1 MRRIA
6 GCWFLCV
13 ALATSAAAPDA
24 LAQQQQAPA
33 AAVPTVPQE
42 STAADSPAKEPS
54 PASLT
59 DAATKSLDANASPD
73 DTAATAT
80 EAAPLATSLP
90 PETPAEAEDRPE
102 SAGERESADRTLEP
116 PDPTRRQA
124 IEERVKSLDDA
135 GLPEDDKKRALEFYQ
150 QAIKSFDVATQQIE
164 AARNFKAE
172 LERTRTGKQSTDAT
186 AAKLAAAPLPYEDV
200 SGEALAQVEKRAELL
215 ETSLAQYRE
224 ELAAMLAAPKRR
236 SQRMAE
242 LPKQISEAQQKLKQA
257 EEDLAALASEDAADA
272 VAAARRSCLELRQT
286 ELTATLYALQA
297 EQTLYEQSSDW
308 VTVRRDYFARY
319 VPYKEKRL
327 AQLRDVI
334 NRLREQEAQEEARL
348 AAAAAEIER
357 PKAIRDLAIDNKDL
371 AEERSA
377 VAARMAAIT
386 DDRDAAKTE
395 YTTLSQK
402 FASSQQQAGE
412 LSYLG
417 GQLLRDQQAKLPNVS
432 ALRRQRAAREST
444 HSDLLLRIYDLYDQ
458 SSELANIDD
467 LTDQIAARSGTLSA
481 QVRAEVRQL
490 LAAKRETLERL
501 IKDYEEYSR
510 GLSELHGEE
519 TKLIELV
526 EQYGDFIAERVLWIR
541 SCSPPARADGKHA
554 LAAISWSL
562 DPHNWRDAGESMGR
576 SLRRDPAQY
585 VLVALGLIALVAA
598 QRPARRHLREYG
610 AEARRRNCTKLAPT
624 IYAVGLTALL
634 ALPWP
639 AMLALVGWSLD
650 SLNEHEFGRALGT
663 SIQFAAVCL
672 LLVEISRHLCRPGGL
687 ADAHFDWP
695 DACLLHTR
703 RKLRWLVMLGLPP
716 VLWLV
721 GLETQTIEP
730 SWSSSLGRALF
741 VATMLLLAATL
752 HRLLLAKASPFR
764 QVTLIGR
771 GSWLAPLQIVW
782 RPAAVLLP
790 AALAVLA
797 TVGYYYTAQQAAV
810 RILQTVGMLLAVL
823 VLGGVTRRWLLVSRR
838 RLAREQAKQRRAQ
851 LAAAADDDPGSL
863 QAVDLVDDAVDL
875 AALSEQTQK
884 LVRTF
889 LAITLTVGLVLIW
902 GEILPALKYPAKH
915 LLPGA
920 EVLTWGDLAAFV
932 LVLAVTYIA
941 VRDVPALLELLILQ
955 HLPLDSGSRYA
966 FTTMTRYALTAVG
979 LTAAFNSLGGEWAKI
994 QWLVAA
1000 MSVGLGFGLQEIFAN
1015 FVSGIILLF
1024 ERPIRVGDVV
1034 TLGDKTGVVNR
1045 IRMRSTTI
1053 VDPDR
1058 KEYIVPNKDLV
1069 TERLLNWTLTDYTN
1083 RVEVIANVASN
1094 TDTDLACALL
1104 LEAARE
1110 QPHVMRE
1117 PAPSATFEGFSETGL
1132 KLALRCFLPN
1142 LDNRGSTI
1150 HGLHTSV
1157 DRKFRAAGIE
1167 GAFGDMRIRV
1177 TREAASGAHAAAAVF
1192 AAKPDAGRRKGDADR
1207 QGAA

>member
-1 MRRIA
+1 MSRSLVLALVAWLAASGLADRRA
-6 GCWFLCV
+6 EADESPAPASVETQL
-13 ALATSAAAPDA
+13 TPDA
-24 LAQQQQAPA
+24 SS
-33 AAVPTVPQE
+33 E
-42 STAADSPAKEPS
+42 SVDSA
-54 PASLT
+54 
-59 DAATKSLDANASPD
+59 
-73 DTAATAT
+73 
-80 EAAPLATSLP
+80 
-90 PETPAEAEDRPE
+90 E
-102 SAGERESADRTLEP
+102 SAGETEPPAAPALEP
-116 PDPTRRQA
+116 PDPARRQA
-124 IEERVKSLDDA
+124 IEARLKALDDA
-135 GLPEDDKKRALEFYQ
+135 GLSDDDKKRAVELYQ
-150 QAIKSFDVATQQIE
+150 QAIKSFDVAAQQIE
-164 AARNFKAE
+164 AARKFESE
-172 LERTRTGKQSTDAT
+172 LARTQTGKQSTADT
-186 AAKLAAAPLPYEDV
+186 AAKLAAPLPPYEDV
-200 SGEALAQVEKRAELL
+200 TGETLAEVEQRAELL
-215 ETSLAQYRE
+215 EASLALYRE

-242 LPKQISEAQQKLKQA
+242 LPKQISETQQKLKQA
-257 EEDLAALASEDAADA
+257 DEELAALAGEDAADA
-272 VAAARRSCLELRQT
+272 VAAARRGSLELRQV
-286 ELTATLYALQA
+286 ELKATLYALEA
-297 EQTLYEQSSDW
+297 EQKLYEQTSDW

-319 VPYKEKRL
+319 VPHKEKRL

-334 NRLREQEAQEEARL
+334 NRLREQEAQQEARL

-357 PKAIRDLAIDNKDL
+357 PKAIRDLAVDNKEL
-371 AEERSA
+371 AEERST

-386 DDRDAAKTE
+386 DERDAAKTE
-395 YTTLSQK
+395 YTTLKQK

-444 HSDLLLRIYDLYDQ
+444 HSEMLLRIYDLYDQ
-458 SSELANIDD
+458 SSELANLDE
-467 LTDQIAARSGTLSA
+467 LTDRIAARSDALSA
-481 QVRAEVRQL
+481 EVRAEVRQL

-510 GLSELHGEE
+510 SLSELHGEA

-526 EQYGDFIAERVLWIR
+526 EEYGDFIAERVLWIR
-541 SCSPPARADGKHA
+541 SCSPPARADWNHA
-554 LAAISWSL
+554 LAAVAWSL
-562 DPHNWRDAGESMGR
+562 DPHNWRDVGESMLR
-576 SLRRDPAQY
+576 SVRRDAAQY
-585 VLVALGLIALVAA
+585 ALTCLGLVALVAA
-598 QRPARRHLREYG
+598 QRPARRRLREYG

-624 IYAVGLTALL
+624 IYAVGLTAIL

-639 AMLALVGWSLD
+639 ALLALAGWSLD
-650 SLNEHEFGRALGT
+650 SLNEHEFVRGLGAA
-663 SIQFAAVCL
+663 IQFTAVCL
-672 LLVEISRHLCRPGGL
+672 LLIEISRHLCRPGGL

-695 DACLLHTR
+695 DACLRHTQ

-741 VATMLLLAATL
+741 VAVMLLLAATL

-764 QVTLIGR
+764 QITLIGR
-771 GSWLAPLQIVW
+771 GSWLAPIQIVW
-782 RPAAVLLP
+782 RPASALLP

-810 RILQTVGMLLAVL
+810 RILQTVAMLLAVL
-823 VLGGVTRRWLLVSRR
+823 ALGGVTRRWLLVSRR

-863 QAVDLVDDAVDL
+863 QAADLVDDAVDL

-889 LAITLTVGLVLIW
+889 LAITMAVGLVLIW
-902 GEILPALKYPAKH
+902 GQILPALKYPAKH

-920 EVLTWGDLAAFV
+920 EVLTWGHLAAFV
-932 LVLAVTYIA
+932 FVLAVTYIA

-979 LTAAFNSLGGEWAKI
+979 LTAAFNSVEAEWAKI

-1094 TDTDLACALL
+1094 TDTDLACSLL
-1104 LEAARE
+1104 LEAVRE
-1110 QPHVMRE
+1110 QPHVLRE
-1117 PAPSATFEGFSETGL
+1117 PAPTATFEGFSETGL

-1150 HGLHTSV
+1150 HGLHTAV

-1167 GAFGDMRIRV
+1167 GAYGDMRIRV
-1177 TREAASGAHAAAAVF
+1177 TRDSAAAAAAL
-1192 AAKPDAGRRKGDADR
+1192 AAKPDATRRKTEADR
-1207 QGAA
+1207 HEAA

>member
-1 MRRIA
+1 MPAATPRRWASIA
-6 GCWFLCV
+6 SGTDAGTLAMSRSHVFALVAWLAASGLADGR
-13 ALATSAAAPDA
+13 ALADDAPTPPTSTASAETNAPPDA
-24 LAQQQQAPA
+24 
-33 AAVPTVPQE
+33 
-42 STAADSPAKEPS
+42 
-54 PASLT
+54 
-59 DAATKSLDANASPD
+59 
-73 DTAATAT
+73 
-80 EAAPLATSLP
+80 
-90 PETPAEAEDRPE
+90 PAEAADAPA
-102 SAGERESADRTLEP
+102 SAGETEAPATRALEP
-116 PDPTRRQA
+116 PDPARRQA
-124 IEERVKSLDDA
+124 LEARLKALDDA
-135 GLPEDDKKRALEFYQ
+135 GLSDEDKKRAVELYQ
-150 QAIKSFDVATQQIE
+150 QAIKSFDVAAQQIE
-164 AARNFKAE
+164 AARKFEAE
-172 LERTRTGKQSTDAT
+172 LERTQTGTQSTTET
-186 AAKLAAAPLPYEDV
+186 AAKLAAPLLPYEDV
-200 SGEALAQVEKRAELL
+200 TGETLAQVEKRAELL
-215 ETSLAQYRE
+215 EASLAAYRE

-242 LPKQISEAQQKLKQA
+242 LPKQISETQHKLKQA
-257 EEDLAALASEDAADA
+257 DEELASLASEDAADA
-272 VAAARRSCLELRQT
+272 VAAARRCGLEFRQI
-286 ELTATLYALQA
+286 ELTATLYALQS
-297 EQTLYEQSSDW
+297 EQKLYEQSSDW
-308 VTVRRDYFARY
+308 ATVRRDYFARY

-334 NRLREQEAQEEARL
+334 NRLREQEAQQEARL

-357 PKAIRDLAIDNKDL
+357 PKAIRDLAVDNKEL
-371 AEERSA
+371 AEERST
-377 VAARMAAIT
+377 VAERMAAIT
-386 DDRDAAKTE
+386 DERDAAKTE

-417 GQLLRDQQAKLPNVS
+417 GQLLRDQQVKLPNVS
-432 ALRRQRAAREST
+432 ALRRQRAAREAT
-444 HSDLLLRIYDLYDQ
+444 HSEMLLRIYDLYDQ
-458 SSELANIDD
+458 SSELANLDD

-481 QVRAEVRQL
+481 EVRAEVRKL

-510 GLSELHGEE
+510 SLSELHGEE

-526 EQYGDFIAERVLWIR
+526 EEYGDFIAERVLWIR
-541 SCSPPARADGKHA
+541 SCSPPTGADGAHA
-554 LAAISWSL
+554 LHAVAWSF
-562 DPHNWRDAGESMGR
+562 DPLHWREAGESMLR
-576 SLRRDPAQY
+576 SVRREPSQY
-585 VLVALGLIALVAA
+585 ALAGLGLVALIVV
-598 QRPARRHLREYG
+598 QRPARRRLREYG
-610 AEARRRNCTKLAPT
+610 AEAKRRNCTKLAPT
-624 IYAVGLTALL
+624 IYAVGLTAVL

-639 AMLALVGWSLD
+639 ALLALASWSLD
-650 SLNEHEFGRALGT
+650 SLNEHEFVRALGAA
-663 SIQFAAVCL
+663 IQFTAVCL
-672 LLVEISRHLCRPGGL
+672 LLIEISRHLCRPSGL

-695 DACLLHTR
+695 DACLRHTR

-741 VATMLLLAATL
+741 VAVMLLLAATL
-752 HRLLLAKASPFR
+752 YQLLLAQASPFR
-764 QVTLIGR
+764 QITLIGR

-782 RPAAVLLP
+782 RPAAVVLP
-790 AALAVLA
+790 AALALLA
-797 TVGYYYTAQQAAV
+797 TVGYYYTAQQAAL
-810 RILQTVGMLLAVL
+810 RILQTVGTLLAVL
-823 VLGGVTRRWLLVSRR
+823 ALGGVTRRWLLVSRR

-863 QAVDLVDDAVDL
+863 QAADLVDDAVDL

-889 LAITLTVGLVLIW
+889 LAITMAVGLVLIW
-902 GEILPALKYPAKH
+902 GQILPALKYPARR

-1110 QPHVMRE
+1110 QPHVLRE
-1117 PAPSATFEGFSETGL
+1117 PAPTATFDGFSETGL

-1150 HGLHTSV
+1150 HGLHTAV

-1167 GAFGDMRIRV
+1167 GAYGDMRIRV
-1177 TREAASGAHAAAAVF
+1177 TRDSAPSAPTF
-1192 AAKPDAGRRKGDADR
+1192 TPKPDAARRKTEADR
-1207 QGAA
+1207 HEAA